1 MTECGFNASA
11 FLFFHR
17 DYGCDIINYIIEL
30 KLKRA
35 HLHILGTICEKFN
48 WNWYGRFGVLSHK
61 DGHTST
67 RTDNPVFSDRNK
79 AFTPS
84 KYIDVRRTLSLR
96 CILSLRCL
104 LFFFLTLSQT
114 YRLILSYLTLSLS
127 SPSNYLSNA
136 EYLMLCVS
144 YFTSHSPIYLPKTR
158 AKPRIYAK
166 FLLKCFT
173 PEHDWPSRKVSY
185 ISIHHFLVIAQTIF
199 SHRYVYNLD
208 LWPCDLGLVSTSTS
222 HQYQSY
228 V

>member
-144 YFTSHSPIYLPKTR
+144 YFTSHSPIYHPKTR

-166 FLLKCFT
+166 YLLKCFT

-185 ISIHHFLVIAQTIF
+185 RSIHPFFSYSPNYIF
-199 SHRYVYNLD
+199 
-208 LWPCDLGLVSTSTS
+208 T
-222 HQYQSY
+222 
-228 V
+228 